1 MAGEEH
7 PVRLHEETF
16 KEIKS
21 LLKDH
26 EEKLF
31 KGAQKISVTVDSIG
45 KLERRMDARE
55 EELKII
61 TRLAIS
67 VEGVT
72 GQIEKILEQM
82 ELHTKRMDGHDTK
95 ITTLERAP
103 GDTAIKYWQVAVA
116 CAITFI
122 VGSTLTYMVGALL
135 QLPKP

>member
-1 MAGEEH
+1 MTEEH

-16 KEIKS
+16 KEIK
-21 LLKDH
+21 LKLKDH
-26 EEKLF
+26 EDKLFRGAQTIAVTADSLEKL
-31 KGAQKISVTVDSIG
+31 
-45 KLERRMDARE
+45 EHRMADRE
-55 EELKII
+55 KELQII

-82 ELHTKRMDGHDTK
+82 EAHTKRMDGHDTK

-116 CAITFI
+116 CAITFL